1 MSRQTVW
8 RPIVALP
15 LALILSAC
23 NSRTPA
29 TSTNPAVVEAPVKPV
44 AGKPWFVDVTGPAG
58 IDFVHFDS
66 ATPKHYMPEVM
77 GSGVGLIDFD
87 ADGWIDLFC
96 VQVGPIEPGGPTPPP
111 THKLY
116 RNNGDGTFT
125 DVTRQVGLDQS
136 GYGMGCA
143 VGDYDNDG
151 FDDLFVTYLDR
162 VSLFHNEPDAS
173 GGRRF
178 VDVTKP
184 SGIANPHWGTSCGWG
199 DIDGDGF
206 LDLYV
211 CNYVEIDLKNY
222 KTCENADHK
231 QLYVCPPT
239 VFPTT
244 AHKLFRNNGDGTF
257 TDVSESSG
265 VAAPKPGG
273 GLGVSLAD
281 FDGDG
286 KADVYAANDMRP
298 AFLFHNQGN
307 GKLKDLGVFSG
318 AALMPSGRFMAGMGV
333 AVGDIDGSG
342 FPSVL
347 VTNYQDEPTMVFR
360 NRGKMDFREWSHP
373 SGLGPATMKT
383 LGFGIELF
391 DADLDGALDTAI
403 ANGHVVRNSMLL
415 FKASYEQPAQIFVG
429 DGQGRFSEVSDTAG
443 AYFREKRVGRGLAA
457 GDFDN
462 DGRPDL
468 AFSHNAGPVKLL
480 RNATETDH
488 HWLRLELVGDGKKSN
503 RNAIGARVEIETG
516 GRKQVR
522 FVTGG
527 GSYLS
532 ASDRRIL
539 VGLGKA
545 ERADRVAVTWPSGRK
560 QEFRDL
566 AGDAGWRMQEGMD
579 QPERRK

>member
-1 MSRQTVW
+1 MTRHLRWWYAAVLT
-8 RPIVALP
+8 VAL
-15 LALILSAC
+15 LVCAC
-23 NSRTPA
+23 NSKTPA
-29 TSTNPAVVEAPVKPV
+29 TSAPAAADIPAGPV
-44 AGKPWFVDVTGPAG
+44 AGKPWFVDVTNQAG

-66 ATPKHYMPEVM
+66 ATSMHYIPEVM
-77 GSGVGLIDFD
+77 GSGVGWIDFD
-87 ADGWIDLFC
+87 GDGWIDLFC
-96 VQVGPIEPGGPTPPP
+96 IQDGPLQPTDKPAP

-116 RNNGDGTFT
+116 RNNGNATFT
-125 DVTRQVGLDQS
+125 DVTRQVGLDKS

-151 FDDLFVTYLDR
+151 FDDLFVTYLDH
-162 VSLFHNEPDAS
+162 VSLFHNEPDGQ

-178 VDVTKP
+178 VDVTAA
-184 SGIANPHWGTSCGWG
+184 SGIVNPHWGTSCGWG

-222 KTCENADHK
+222 KPCENQDIK
-231 QLYVCPPT
+231 QLFVCPPT

-244 AHKLFRNNGDGTF
+244 AHKLFRNNGNGTF

-265 VAAPKPGG
+265 VATPKTGG

-286 KADVYAANDMRP
+286 KIDVYVANDMRP
-298 AFLFHNQGN
+298 AFVFHNQGN
-307 GKLKDLGVFSG
+307 GKFIDLGAFSG
-318 AALMPSGRFMAGMGV
+318 AALMPNGRFMAGMGV
-333 AVGDIDGSG
+333 AVGDIDGTG
-342 FPSVL
+342 LPSVL

-360 NRGKMDFREWSHP
+360 NRGKMDFREWSHR
-373 SGLGPATMKT
+373 SGLGPATVKT

-391 DADLDGALDTAI
+391 DADLDGTLDVAI
-403 ANGHVVRNSMLL
+403 ANGHVVRNSMAI
-415 FKASYEQPAQIFVG
+415 FKAPYEQPAQMFVG
-429 DGQGRFSEVSDTAG
+429 DGEGRFTEVSDAAG
-443 AYFREKRVGRGLAA
+443 GYFREKHVGRGLAV

-462 DGRPDL
+462 DGRADL
-468 AFSHNAGPVKLL
+468 VFSHNAGPIKLL
-480 RNATETDH
+480 RNATETGH
-488 HWLRLELVGDGKKSN
+488 HWLRLELVGDGTKSN

-516 GRKQVR
+516 GRKLVR

-532 ASDRRIL
+532 ASDRRLL
-539 VGLGKA
+539 VGLGKG
-545 ERADRVAVTWPSGRK
+545 ERADKVTVTWPSGRK

-566 AGDAGWRMQEGMD
+566 VGDTGWRLKEGVD
-579 QPERRK
+579 RAERRQ